1 MQKFRYL
8 TPKTLDEA
16 ISLHESHKERARY
29 VAGGTDILI
38 KIKEGKTTPE
48 YLISLRHILGQD
60 RPLFN
65 PETGELFI
73 GAFVTHRCIEKSS
86 IVRRR
91 YPILHDA
98 VRNIGSVQIRNV
110 ATIGG
115 NLVNAVPSADGA
127 IPLIVLDAKVKIYG
141 PKGMRDIDLIHFFVG
156 PGQTVLEGS
165 EILTE
170 IVVPPLLPR
179 TGSAYVK
186 FGRRKAMELPLL
198 GVGVLISLEEDQDT
212 CAKARIGLG
221 VAAPTPIRAFE
232 AERYLTGKIVAADT
246 LAEAGRIAAEESR
259 VRDSIRGV
267 AWFRRAMVGVL
278 VERMGLTSL
287 ERIKMQE
294 REQHGANNQF
304 SAQ

>member
-1 MQKFRYL
+1 MRKFTYL
-8 TPKTLDEA
+8 TPQTLDEA
-16 ISLHESHKERARY
+16 ISLHETHQERARY
-29 VAGGTDILI
+29 IAGGTDVLI
-38 KIKEGKTTPE
+38 KIKEGKLTPD
-48 YLISLRHILGQD
+48 YLISLKHILGQD
-60 RPLFN
+60 RPLYN

-73 GAFVTHRCIEKSS
+73 GSFVTHRHIENSS
-86 IVRRR
+86 IVQRR

-98 VRNIGSVQIRNV
+98 VKNIGSVQIRNI

-127 IPLIVLDAKVKIYG
+127 IPLITLDAQVKIYG
-141 PKGMRDIDLIHFFVG
+141 PKGMRTVELLHFFEG

-186 FGRRKAMELPLL
+186 FGRRNAMELPLL
-198 GVGVLISLEEDQDT
+198 GVGVLISLEDDRAT

-221 VAAPTPIRAFE
+221 VAAPTPIRAHQ
-232 AERYLTGKIVAADT
+232 AERFLTGRQVNNDT
-246 LAEAGRIAAEESR
+246 LVEAGQIAAEESR

-267 AWFRRAMVGVL
+267 AWFRRDMVKVL
-278 VERMGLTSL
+278 VRRMGMKSL
-287 ERIKMQE
+287 ARIAQE
-294 REQHGANNQF
+294 QTDHE
-304 SAQ
+304 